1 MDKKRIEDIDVYA
14 KGCRL
19 VDEYAQAKVKGRDF
33 YDFMLANPNVYHKL
47 RSRVRSAEDLRAEC
61 IKQREFEVV
70 YITGAAG
77 SGKTTAAK
85 YYAEQLGLDF
95 FVSGGGDDILDG
107 YNMEQCIILDDY
119 RGGVMKFS
127 EFLKFIDNN
136 TNSSISSRY
145 HNKDISNCRLI
156 VITSINPPSGLYSR
170 LKEEG
175 QEEPIEQL
183 YRRLNHHFFKIDEE
197 GAIVEYTLTVDKS
210 ERTGDILGYMS
221 DIYTEMGITPKG
233 EKKSL
238 LDRFKRKDERK
249 LIPVDKSEYSE
260 IDDLF

>member
-1 MDKKRIEDIDVYA
+1 MEKDYTYA
-14 KGCRL
+14 EL
-19 VDEYAQAKVKGRDF
+19 NQIVDDYAQLRYSHDKF
-33 YDFMLANPNVYHKL
+33 YEIMRAYPRAYHKL
-47 RSRVRSAEDLRAEC
+47 KSRISSAEDLRAEY
-61 IKQREFEVV
+61 KKKREFEVV

-85 YYAEQLGLDF
+85 YYASKIGFEF

-107 YNMEQCIILDDY
+107 YNKQECIILDDY

-136 TNSSISSRY
+136 TNSSIASRY
-145 HNKDISNCRLI
+145 HNKDISNCKLI
-156 VITSINPPSGLYSR
+156 IITSINAPSGLYSR

-183 YRRLNHHFFKIDEE
+183 YRRLNHHFYKIDDE
-197 GAIVEYTLTVDKS
+197 GFLVEYSLTVDKS
-210 ERTGDILGYMS
+210 ERTGNTLGSMA
-221 DIYTEMGITPKG
+221 DIYAEMGITPNG

-260 IDDLF
+260 IDDIF